1 MSDRR
6 YASFVET
13 TVSSKRVYEGRVL
26 SLRVDEVQLPS
37 GRRTTREVVEHPGA
51 VAAVPL
57 TSAGQV
63 LMVRQWRYAVAGPTL
78 EIPAGTLEPGESAE
92 DCVLREL
99 IEEIGHRAGSIEP
112 LVDMY
117 VSPGYS
123 DELIRLFLATELT
136 PERAQAD
143 LDEELRVVTVP
154 LSKTLDMCRS
164 GALRDGKTIA
174 GLLCAAL
181 ALGL

>member
-1 MSDRR
+1 MSDRQ
-6 YASFVET
+6 YASLVET
-13 TVSSKRVYEGRVL
+13 TLSSRRIYEGRVL
-26 SLRVDEVQLPS
+26 NLRVDEVALPS

-57 TSAGQV
+57 TSEGQV
-63 LMVRQWRYAVAGPTL
+63 LLVRQWRYAVGGPTL

-92 DCVLREL
+92 DCILREL
-99 IEEIGHRAGSIEP
+99 IEEIGHRAASIEP
-112 LVDMY
+112 LVDMH

-136 PERAQAD
+136 AESAQSD
-143 LDEELRVVTVP
+143 VDEELCVVAVS
-154 LSKTLDMCRS
+154 LAESLDMCRS

-174 GLLCAAL
+174 GLLCAAV
-181 ALGL
+181 ALEL